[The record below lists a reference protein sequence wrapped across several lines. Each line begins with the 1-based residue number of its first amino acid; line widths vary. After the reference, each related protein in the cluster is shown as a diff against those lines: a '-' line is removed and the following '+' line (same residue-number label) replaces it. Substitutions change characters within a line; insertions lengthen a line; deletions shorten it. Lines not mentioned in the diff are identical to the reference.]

1 MRISEIRDEQIREY
15 CGMSEDVTILDVYKE
30 SARAFIIGYTG
41 LTAEEI
47 DEHDDLTIAYCV
59 LINDMSFNRD
69 YTVSQSNLNPCVS
82 TILSM
87 YAKNNIG

>member
-15 CGMSEDVTILDVYKE
+15 CGMSEDVTILNIYKE
-30 SARAFIIGYTG
+30 SAKAFIVGYTG
-41 LTAEEI
+41 LTAKEI

-69 YTVSQSNLNPCVS
+69 YTVNQSNLNPCVS